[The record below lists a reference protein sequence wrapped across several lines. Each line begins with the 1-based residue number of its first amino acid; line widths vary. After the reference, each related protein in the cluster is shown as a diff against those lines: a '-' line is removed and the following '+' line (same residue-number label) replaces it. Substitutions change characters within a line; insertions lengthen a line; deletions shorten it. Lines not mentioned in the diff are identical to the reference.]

1 MNIRI
6 NFYES
11 FRCITKRDYDILD
24 VSDNKILKEF
34 IIKDLI
40 DEYGSSFRKL
50 VLDKKGDI
58 QRYLLVIVNGN
69 VIKNMRAKLS
79 DNDEIT
85 LLLPV
90 AGG

>member
-11 FRCITKRDYDILD
+11 FRCITRRDYDIID
-24 VSDNKILKEF
+24 VNDNKILKEF

-40 DEYGSSFRKL
+40 DEYGSSFKKL
-50 VLDKKGDI
+50 VLDKKDNI
-58 QRYLLVIVNGN
+58 QRHLLVIVNGN
-69 VIKNMRAKLS
+69 VIKDLQMKLS

-85 LLLPV
+85 LLLPI